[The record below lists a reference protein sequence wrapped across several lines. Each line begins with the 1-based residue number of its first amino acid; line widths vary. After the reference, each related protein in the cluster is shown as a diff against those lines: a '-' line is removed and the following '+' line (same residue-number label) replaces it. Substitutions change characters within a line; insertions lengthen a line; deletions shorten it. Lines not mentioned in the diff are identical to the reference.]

1 MSNPLYIDL
10 KKISDTSVE
19 SMIVRDEDSP
29 VNLRSNTL
37 MSNPMLCLGS
47 MLFAVFMGVLIY
59 VNFFAY

>member
-10 KKISDTSVE
+10 EEISDTSVE

-47 MLFAVFMGVLIY
+47 ILFAVFMGVLIY

>member
-10 KKISDTSVE
+10 EEISDTSVE

>member
-10 KKISDTSVE
+10 EKISDTNVE